1 MKPVLCI
8 PSYSRPEGIALER
21 CKELPMKKFVFI
33 RREQEALYENW
44 KSWYKL
50 VLQDHGTDIGL
61 VRKNIVNYCHKKGF
75 EWAFVL
81 DDDISKVETLGRKPD
96 GNITANRIIAGVP
109 GPRMEPEAFKA
120 WFKVARKWDL
130 AVSSPNHRAYDRFN
144 HGMLQVN
151 KSACIQC
158 VLLNIPAV
166 KSVGG
171 YKSLHE
177 TGNEDYYVQ
186 YKLMSAGLLTGKVGC
201 VEYDCPAVG
210 SGEGGN
216 NTDEYKDIN
225 QRYKVYVQTF
235 LDNVCN
241 DPELIKT
248 KTTQTGQTSIQFVW
262 KNWSGFVEKLELVGE
277 NLYV

>member
-21 CKELPMKKFVFI
+21 CKELPLKKFIFI
-33 RREQEALYENW
+33 RREQEALYEKW
-44 KSWYKL
+44 KPWYKL
-50 VLQDHGTDIGL
+50 VLQDYGTDIGL
-61 VRKNIVNYCHKKGF
+61 VRKNIVNYCYKKGYD
-75 EWAFVL
+75 WAFML

-96 GNITANRIIAGVP
+96 GSITSNRIIAGVS
-109 GPRMEPEAFKA
+109 GPRMEVDAFKA
-120 WFKVARKWDL
+120 WFKVAKKWDL
-130 AVSSPNHRAYDRFN
+130 ALSSPNHRAYDRFN

-158 VLLNIPAV
+158 VLIQIPIV
-166 KSVGG
+166 KFVGG
-171 YKSLHE
+171 YKSLHD
-177 TGNEDYYVQ
+177 TGNEDYFIQ
-186 YKLMSAGLLTGKVGC
+186 YKLMSAGFLTGKVGC

-216 NTDEYKDIN
+216 NTDEYKDLN
-225 QRYKVYVQTF
+225 KRYELYVQTF

-241 DPELIKT
+241 NPELIKT
-248 KTTQTGQTSIQFVW
+248 KTTKTGQKSIQFVW
-262 KNWSGFVEKLELVGE
+262 KNWTGFETDVKLVGE